1 MLTTSAPEPVAE
13 FVGLARVQSLAR
25 WVRGLCLL
33 GIVALLSLPPVL
45 WSDPQWLAEV
55 AGRQWSIG
63 THIPLQLDATARAF
77 GLFSSWLPAGVAAY
91 ALYQLWSLFG
101 CYARAEVFT
110 SEPVLRLRRLAMALM
125 LMAVA
130 RPVAGTLTVLA
141 LTLNNPPGQRVLSFA
156 LAWQDYLA
164 LLFGLVLLAMAMVMR
179 EAVRVTREHAEF
191 V

>member
-101 CYARAEVFT
+101 CYARAEVFP

-141 LTLNNPPGQRVLSFA
+141 LTLNNTAGQRVLAFA

-164 LLFGLVLLAMAMVMR
+164 LLFSLLLLS
-179 EAVRVTREHAEF
+179 
-191 V
+191 